1 MGLYAG
7 GGLPDIPSIAAAM
20 RPALYAWFT
29 GHLQLI
35 DPKSE
40 TITRYDSVADSGGV
54 RTGASV
60 VFDSG
65 PGGALIQPIRA
76 AGASNFGDQS
86 VGIQGIRFQTT
97 LDLSFVAKSGL
108 VVKVLDG
115 GEDSTLTAFQYALLN
130 GVDSSL
136 AWGRIYEARAVMS

>member
-7 GGLPDIPSIAAAM
+7 GGLPNIPAIAEAM

-29 GHLQLI
+29 GHIQLI

-40 TITRYDSVADSGGV
+40 TITPYDPVTDTGGT
-54 RTGASV
+54 RTGSV
-60 VFDSG
+60 VFDSQA
-65 PGGALIQPIRA
+65 GGALIQPIRA

-97 LDLSFVAKSGL
+97 LDVSFVAKSGL
-108 VVKVLDG
+108 IVKVIDG
-115 GEDSTLTAFQYALLN
+115 GEDPTLQAFQYALLN